1 MKKVKIRLWLAVSGP
16 EIDMV
21 FYSTKEEALKA
32 TYRLEDAWGQKFD
45 VIPCEVT
52 YAPKK
57 PTSLTN

>member
-1 MKKVKIRLWLAVSGP
+1 MWLAVSGP